1 MQARLKICG
10 VGCATRARE
19 SRTLV
24 RGFSTM
30 SLHSLSQQRERE
42 KERERR
48 KNLARVEAEGE
59 RETERDTRTI
69 ETIFG
74 DENERKNTR
83 KTDNRAETIKIQ
95 KQASK
100 DRILTPRVFGG
111 EYQVSGRKKLRV
123 FLLLPHAGAR
133 LMVEFV

>member
-1 MQARLKICG
+1 MY
-10 VGCATRARE
+10 
-19 SRTLV
+19 LV
-24 RGFSTM
+24 YLEHGFPYPIGS
-30 SLHSLSQQRERE
+30 S
-42 KERERR
+42 
-48 KNLARVEAEGE
+48 NDPWEAEGE

-69 ETIFG
+69 ETIFD